1 MRKPSI
7 FSRDYERQ
15 MRKRRKR
22 IAIISILGVLLI
34 GILFL
39 KIAMNSMNMETL
51 RNKVQNWI
59 DEDNKDNKDI
69 QDDTSNIS
77 EENIQEEI
85 TKEEAPKEPE
95 SKTKDLTVK
104 TGVILKAEYEENN
117 GVVKFKGIKDIPSN
131 IYYTLNQE
139 KNLILTIDDTQD
151 MKIFNIDGKEAI
163 ITKDKYVAPNGEVF
177 NKAAVLQTYNGYL
190 WNVEAKFI
198 SNTKVAYI
206 SNVPYFGYDL
216 SKYIWV
222 VDLNDSTHKTLWN
235 SKGKE
240 VKFGEIKEKGL
251 EVTIDGN
258 VKYINSNG
266 ELIN

>member
-7 FSRDYERQ
+7 FSRDYERL

-22 IAIISILGVLLI
+22 IAIISILGVVII

-39 KIAMNSMNMETL
+39 KMAMNSINMETL
-51 RNKVQNWI
+51 RSKVQSWI
-59 DEDNKDNKDI
+59 DEDNEEI
-69 QDDTSNIS
+69 QDNTNKTN
-77 EENIQEEI
+77 EENKQEE
-85 TKEEAPKEPE
+85 TVQEETPKEPE
-95 SKTKDLTVK
+95 IKTMDLIVRE
-104 TGVILKAEYEENN
+104 GIILKAEYEESN
-117 GVVKFKGIKDIPSN
+117 GVVKFKGIKDAPSN
-131 IYYTLNQE
+131 IYYTLNQD
-139 KNLILTIDDTQD
+139 KNLILTIDENQD
-151 MKIFNIDGKEAI
+151 MKIFNVNTKEAN

-177 NKAAVLQTYNGYL
+177 NKSSVLQTYNGYL

-198 SNTKVAYI
+198 TNTKVAYI

-216 SKYIWV
+216 NKYIWV
-222 VDLNDSTHKTLWN
+222 VDLNDNSHKTLWN

-240 VKFGEIKEKGL
+240 IKLGEIKEKGL

>member
-7 FSRDYERQ
+7 FSRDYERL

-22 IAIISILGVLLI
+22 IAIISILGVLVI

-39 KIAMNSMNMETL
+39 KMAMNSINMETL
-51 RNKVQNWI
+51 RSKVQSWI
-59 DEDNKDNKDI
+59 DEDNEEI
-69 QDDTSNIS
+69 QDNTNKTN
-77 EENIQEEI
+77 EENKQEE
-85 TKEEAPKEPE
+85 TVQEETPKEPE
-95 SKTKDLTVK
+95 IKTMDLIVRE
-104 TGVILKAEYEENN
+104 GIILKAEYEESN
-117 GVVKFKGIKDIPSN
+117 GVVKFKGIKDATSN
-131 IYYTLNQE
+131 IYYTLNQD
-139 KNLILTIDDTQD
+139 KNLILTIDENQD
-151 MKIFNIDGKEAI
+151 MKIFNVNTKEAN

-177 NKAAVLQTYNGYL
+177 NKSSVLQTYNGYL

-198 SNTKVAYI
+198 TNTKVAYI

-216 SKYIWV
+216 NKYIWV
-222 VDLNDSTHKTLWN
+222 VDLNDNSHKTLWN

-240 VKFGEIKEKGL
+240 IKLGEIKEKGL

>member
-7 FSRDYERQ
+7 FSKDYEQQ
-15 MRKRRKR
+15 MKKRRKR

-34 GILFL
+34 GILFFR
-39 KIAMNSMNMETL
+39 IAMNSINMDTL
-51 RNKVQNWI
+51 RIKVQNWI
-59 DEDNKDNKDI
+59 DEDEKDV
-69 QDDTSNIS
+69 QDDTTNIN
-77 EENIQEEI
+77 EESTQEE
-85 TKEEAPKEPE
+85 TTQEETPKEPE
-95 SKTKDLTVK
+95 SKTKDLLVK
-104 TGVILKAEYEENN
+104 EGVILKAEYEENN
-117 GVVKFKGIKDIPSN
+117 GVIKFKGIKDVPSN
-131 IYYTLNQE
+131 IYYTLNPD
-139 KNLILTIDDTQD
+139 KNLILTIDDNQD
-151 MKIFNIDGKEAI
+151 MKIFNVDTKEAN

-177 NKAAVLQTYNGYL
+177 NKTSVLQTYNGYL
-190 WNVEAKFI
+190 WNADAKFI
-198 SNTKVAYI
+198 SNSKVAYI

-222 VDLNDSTHKTLWN
+222 VDLNDSSHKTLWN

-240 VKFGEIKEKGL
+240 IKFGEIKEKGL

>member
-7 FSRDYERQ
+7 FSRDYERL

-22 IAIISILGVLLI
+22 IAIISILGVLVI

-39 KIAMNSMNMETL
+39 KMAMNSINMETL
-51 RNKVQNWI
+51 RSKVQSWI
-59 DEDNKDNKDI
+59 DEDNEEI
-69 QDDTSNIS
+69 QDNTNKTN
-77 EENIQEEI
+77 EENKQEE
-85 TKEEAPKEPE
+85 TVQEETPKEPE
-95 SKTKDLTVK
+95 IKTMDLIVRE
-104 TGVILKAEYEENN
+104 GIILKAEYEESN
-117 GVVKFKGIKDIPSN
+117 GVVKFKGIKDAPSN
-131 IYYTLNQE
+131 IYYTLNQD
-139 KNLILTIDDTQD
+139 KNLILTIDENQD
-151 MKIFNIDGKEAI
+151 MKIFNVNTKEAN
-163 ITKDKYVAPNGEVF
+163 ITKDKYIAPNGEVF
-177 NKAAVLQTYNGYL
+177 NKSSVLQTYNGYL

-198 SNTKVAYI
+198 TNTKVAYI

-216 SKYIWV
+216 NKYIWV
-222 VDLNDSTHKTLWN
+222 VDLNDNSHKTLWN

-240 VKFGEIKEKGL
+240 IKLGEIKEKGL

>member
-7 FSRDYERQ
+7 FSRDYERL

-22 IAIISILGVLLI
+22 IAIISILGVLVI

-39 KIAMNSMNMETL
+39 KMAMNSINMETL
-51 RNKVQNWI
+51 RSKVQSWI
-59 DEDNKDNKDI
+59 DEDNEEI
-69 QDDTSNIS
+69 QDNTNKTN
-77 EENIQEEI
+77 EENKQEE
-85 TKEEAPKEPE
+85 TVQEETPKEPE
-95 SKTKDLTVK
+95 IKTMDLIVRE
-104 TGVILKAEYEENN
+104 GIILKAEYEESN
-117 GVVKFKGIKDIPSN
+117 GVVKFKGIKDAPSN
-131 IYYTLNQE
+131 IYYTLNQD
-139 KNLILTIDDTQD
+139 KNLILTIDENQD
-151 MKIFNIDGKEAI
+151 MKIFNVNTKEAN

-177 NKAAVLQTYNGYL
+177 NKSSVLQTYNGYL

-198 SNTKVAYI
+198 TNTKVAYI

-216 SKYIWV
+216 NKYIWV
-222 VDLNDSTHKTLWN
+222 VDLNDNSHKTLWN

-240 VKFGEIKEKGL
+240 IKLGEIKEKGL

>member
-7 FSRDYERQ
+7 FSRDYERL

-22 IAIISILGVLLI
+22 IAIISILGVLVI

-39 KIAMNSMNMETL
+39 KMAMNSINMETL
-51 RNKVQNWI
+51 RSKVQSWI
-59 DEDNKDNKDI
+59 DEDNEEI
-69 QDDTSNIS
+69 QDNTNKTN
-77 EENIQEEI
+77 EENKQEE
-85 TKEEAPKEPE
+85 TVQEETPKEPE
-95 SKTKDLTVK
+95 IKTMDLIVRE
-104 TGVILKAEYEENN
+104 GIILKAEYEESN
-117 GVVKFKGIKDIPSN
+117 GVVKFKGIKDAPSN
-131 IYYTLNQE
+131 IYYTLNQD
-139 KNLILTIDDTQD
+139 KNLILTIDENQD
-151 MKIFNIDGKEAI
+151 MKIFNVNTKEAN
-163 ITKDKYVAPNGEVF
+163 ITKDKYVAPHGEVF
-177 NKAAVLQTYNGYL
+177 NKSSVLQTYNGYL

-198 SNTKVAYI
+198 TNTKVAYI

-216 SKYIWV
+216 NKYIWV
-222 VDLNDSTHKTLWN
+222 VDLNDNSHKTLWN

-240 VKFGEIKEKGL
+240 IKLGEIKEKGL

>member
-39 KIAMNSMNMETL
+39 KIATNSINMETL

-69 QDDTSNIS
+69 QDDNSNIS
-77 EENIQEEI
+77 EENIPEE
-85 TKEEAPKEPE
+85 TTQEEAPKEPE
-95 SKTKDLTVK
+95 SKTKNLTVK
-104 TGVILKAEYEENN
+104 TGVILKAEYEEND
-117 GVVKFKGIKDIPSN
+117 GVIKFKGIKDIPNN

-139 KNLILTIDDTQD
+139 KNLILTIDDTQN
-151 MKIFNIDGKEAI
+151 MKVFNIDGKEAN
-163 ITKDKYVAPNGEVF
+163 ITKDKYVAPNGEIF
-177 NKAAVLQTYNGYL
+177 NKSEVLQTYNGYL

-222 VDLNDSTHKTLWN
+222 VDLNDSNHKTLWN

>member
-7 FSRDYERQ
+7 FSRDYERL

-22 IAIISILGVLLI
+22 IAIISILGVLVI

-39 KIAMNSMNMETL
+39 KMAMNSINMETL
-51 RNKVQNWI
+51 RSKVQSWI
-59 DEDNKDNKDI
+59 DEDNEEI
-69 QDDTSNIS
+69 QDNTNKTN
-77 EENIQEEI
+77 EENKQEE
-85 TKEEAPKEPE
+85 TVKEETPKEPE
-95 SKTKDLTVK
+95 IKTMDLIVRE
-104 TGVILKAEYEENN
+104 GIILKAEYEESN
-117 GVVKFKGIKDIPSN
+117 GGVKFKGIKDAPSN
-131 IYYTLNQE
+131 IYYTLNQD
-139 KNLILTIDDTQD
+139 KNLILTIDENQD
-151 MKIFNIDGKEAI
+151 MKIFNVNTKEAN

-177 NKAAVLQTYNGYL
+177 NKSSVLQTYNGYL

-198 SNTKVAYI
+198 TNTKVAYI

-216 SKYIWV
+216 NKYIWV
-222 VDLNDSTHKTLWN
+222 VDLNDNSHKTLWN

-240 VKFGEIKEKGL
+240 IKLGEIKEKGL

>member
-7 FSRDYERQ
+7 FSRDYERL

-22 IAIISILGVLLI
+22 IAIISILGVLVI

-39 KIAMNSMNMETL
+39 KMAMNSINMETL
-51 RNKVQNWI
+51 RSKVQSWI
-59 DEDNKDNKDI
+59 DEDNEEI
-69 QDDTSNIS
+69 QDNTNNTN
-77 EENIQEEI
+77 EENKQEE
-85 TKEEAPKEPE
+85 TVQEETPKEPE
-95 SKTKDLTVK
+95 IKTMDLIVRE
-104 TGVILKAEYEENN
+104 GIILKAEYEESN
-117 GVVKFKGIKDIPSN
+117 GVVKFKGIKDAPSN
-131 IYYTLNQE
+131 IYYTLNQD
-139 KNLILTIDDTQD
+139 KNLILTIDENQD
-151 MKIFNIDGKEAI
+151 MKIFNVNTKEAN

-177 NKAAVLQTYNGYL
+177 NKSSVLQTYNGYL

-198 SNTKVAYI
+198 TNTKVAYI

-216 SKYIWV
+216 NKYIWV
-222 VDLNDSTHKTLWN
+222 VDLNDNSHKTLWN

-240 VKFGEIKEKGL
+240 IKLGEIKEKGL

>member
-1 MRKPSI
+1 VRKPSI
-7 FSRDYERQ
+7 FSRDYERL

-22 IAIISILGVLLI
+22 IAIISILGVLVI

-39 KIAMNSMNMETL
+39 KMAMNSINMETL
-51 RNKVQNWI
+51 RSKVQSWI
-59 DEDNKDNKDI
+59 DEDNEEI
-69 QDDTSNIS
+69 QDNTNKTN
-77 EENIQEEI
+77 EENKQEE
-85 TKEEAPKEPE
+85 TVQEETPKEPE
-95 SKTKDLTVK
+95 IKTMDLIVRE
-104 TGVILKAEYEENN
+104 GIILKAEYEESN
-117 GVVKFKGIKDIPSN
+117 GVVKFKGIKDAPSN
-131 IYYTLNQE
+131 IYYTLNQD
-139 KNLILTIDDTQD
+139 KNLILTIDENQD
-151 MKIFNIDGKEAI
+151 MKIFNVNTKEAN

-177 NKAAVLQTYNGYL
+177 NKSSVLQTYNGYL

-198 SNTKVAYI
+198 TNTKVAYI

-216 SKYIWV
+216 NKYIWV
-222 VDLNDSTHKTLWN
+222 VDLNDNSHKTLWN

-240 VKFGEIKEKGL
+240 IKLGEIKEKGL

>member
-22 IAIISILGVLLI
+22 IAIISILGVLII
-34 GILFL
+34 GLLFL
-39 KIAMNSMNMETL
+39 KIAMNSINMDTL

-59 DEDNKDNKDI
+59 DEDNKDA
-69 QDDTSNIS
+69 QDDTNNIN
-77 EENIQEEI
+77 EENTQEE
-85 TKEEAPKEPE
+85 TTQEEAPKEPE
-95 SKTKDLTVK
+95 IKTIDLIVK
-104 TGVILKAEYEENN
+104 EGIILKAEYEENN
-117 GVVKFKGIKDIPSN
+117 GVIKFKGIKDAPSN
-131 IYYTLNQE
+131 IYYTLNQD
-139 KNLILTIDDTQD
+139 KNLILTIDENQD
-151 MKIFNIDGKEAI
+151 MKIFNTNAKEAV
-163 ITKDKYVAPNGEVF
+163 ITKDNYVAPNGEVF
-177 NKAAVLQTYNGYL
+177 KKAAVLETYNGYL
-190 WNVEAKFI
+190 WNVDAKFI

-206 SNVPYFGYDL
+206 SNVPYFGYGL

-222 VDLNDSTHKTLWN
+222 VDLNDNSHKTLWN

-240 VKFGEIKEKGL
+240 IKLGEIQEKGL

>member
-7 FSRDYERQ
+7 FSRDYERL

-22 IAIISILGVLLI
+22 IAIISILGVLVI

-39 KIAMNSMNMETL
+39 KMAMNSINMETL
-51 RNKVQNWI
+51 RSKVQSWI
-59 DEDNKDNKDI
+59 DEDNEEI
-69 QDDTSNIS
+69 QDNTNKTN
-77 EENIQEEI
+77 EENKQEE
-85 TKEEAPKEPE
+85 TVQEETPKEPE
-95 SKTKDLTVK
+95 IKTMDLIVRA
-104 TGVILKAEYEENN
+104 GIILKAEYEEIN
-117 GVVKFKGIKDIPSN
+117 GVVKFKGIKDAPSN
-131 IYYTLNQE
+131 IYYTLNQD
-139 KNLILTIDDTQD
+139 KNLILTIDENQD
-151 MKIFNIDGKEAI
+151 MKIFNVNTKEAN

-177 NKAAVLQTYNGYL
+177 NKSSVLQTYNGYL

-198 SNTKVAYI
+198 TNTKVAYI

-216 SKYIWV
+216 NKYIWV
-222 VDLNDSTHKTLWN
+222 VDLNDNSHKTLWN

-240 VKFGEIKEKGL
+240 IKLGEIKEKGL

>member
-7 FSRDYERQ
+7 FSRDYERL

-22 IAIISILGVLLI
+22 IAIISILGVLVI

-39 KIAMNSMNMETL
+39 KMAMNSINMETL
-51 RNKVQNWI
+51 RSKVQSWI
-59 DEDNKDNKDI
+59 DEDNEEI
-69 QDDTSNIS
+69 QDNTNKTN
-77 EENIQEEI
+77 EENKQEE
-85 TKEEAPKEPE
+85 TVQEETPKEPE
-95 SKTKDLTVK
+95 IKTMDLIVRE
-104 TGVILKAEYEENN
+104 GIILKAEYEESN
-117 GVVKFKGIKDIPSN
+117 GVVKFKGIKDAPSN
-131 IYYTLNQE
+131 IYYTLNQD
-139 KNLILTIDDTQD
+139 KNLILTIDENQD
-151 MKIFNIDGKEAI
+151 MKIFNVNTKESN

-177 NKAAVLQTYNGYL
+177 NKSSVLQTYNGYL

-198 SNTKVAYI
+198 TNTKVAYI

-216 SKYIWV
+216 NKYIWV
-222 VDLNDSTHKTLWN
+222 VDLNDNSHKTLWN

-240 VKFGEIKEKGL
+240 IKLGEIKEKGL

>member
-7 FSRDYERQ
+7 FSKDYEQQ
-15 MRKRRKR
+15 MKKRRKR

-34 GILFL
+34 GILFFR
-39 KIAMNSMNMETL
+39 IAMNSINMDTL
-51 RNKVQNWI
+51 RIKVQNWI
-59 DEDNKDNKDI
+59 DEDEKDV
-69 QDDTSNIS
+69 QDDTTNIN
-77 EENIQEEI
+77 EESTQEE
-85 TKEEAPKEPE
+85 TTQEETPKEPE
-95 SKTKDLTVK
+95 SKTKDLLVK
-104 TGVILKAEYEENN
+104 EGVILKAEYEENN
-117 GVVKFKGIKDIPSN
+117 GVIKFKGIKDVPSN
-131 IYYTLNQE
+131 IYYTLNPDN
-139 KNLILTIDDTQD
+139 NLILTIDDNQD
-151 MKIFNIDGKEAI
+151 MKIFNVETKEAN
-163 ITKDKYVAPNGEVF
+163 ITKDNYVAPNGEVF
-177 NKAAVLQTYNGYL
+177 NKTSVLQTYNGYL
-190 WNVEAKFI
+190 WNADAKFI

-222 VDLNDSTHKTLWN
+222 VDLNDSSHKTLWN

-240 VKFGEIKEKGL
+240 IKFGEIKEKGL

>member
-34 GILFL
+34 GVLFL

-59 DEDNKDNKDI
+59 DEDDENI
-69 QDDTSNIS
+69 QDNTNDIS

-85 TKEEAPKEPE
+85 TEEEAPKEPE

-104 TGVILKAEYEENN
+104 AGVILKAEYEEVN
-117 GVVKFKGIKDIPSN
+117 GIVKFKGIKDIPSN

-139 KNLILTIDDTQD
+139 KNLILTIDDNQD

-177 NKAAVLQTYNGYL
+177 NKTAVLQTYNGYL

-198 SNTKVAYI
+198 NNTKVAYI

-222 VDLNDSTHKTLWN
+222 IDLNDNSHKTLWN

>member
-7 FSRDYERQ
+7 FSRDYERL

-22 IAIISILGVLLI
+22 IAIISILGVLVI

-39 KIAMNSMNMETL
+39 KMAMNSINMETL
-51 RNKVQNWI
+51 RSKVQSWI
-59 DEDNKDNKDI
+59 DEDNEEI
-69 QDDTSNIS
+69 QDNTNKTN
-77 EENIQEEI
+77 EENKQEE
-85 TKEEAPKEPE
+85 TVQEETPKEPE
-95 SKTKDLTVK
+95 IKTMDLIVRE
-104 TGVILKAEYEENN
+104 GIILKAEYEESN
-117 GVVKFKGIKDIPSN
+117 GVVKFKGIKDAPSN
-131 IYYTLNQE
+131 IYYTLNQD
-139 KNLILTIDDTQD
+139 KNLILTIDENQD
-151 MKIFNIDGKEAI
+151 IKIFNVNTKEAN

-177 NKAAVLQTYNGYL
+177 NKSSVLQTYNGYL

-198 SNTKVAYI
+198 TNTKVAYI

-216 SKYIWV
+216 NKYIWV
-222 VDLNDSTHKTLWN
+222 VDLNDNSHKTLWN

-240 VKFGEIKEKGL
+240 IKLGEIKEKGL

>member
-15 MRKRRKR
+15 MRKRRKK

-59 DEDNKDNKDI
+59 DEDDEYT
-69 QDDTSNIS
+69 QDDNSNVN
-77 EENIQEEI
+77 EENIEEV
-85 TKEEAPKEPE
+85 TTEEEEAPKEPE

-104 TGVILKAEYEENN
+104 TGVILKAEYEEDN
-117 GVVKFKGIKDIPSN
+117 GVAKFKGIKDAPSN
-131 IYYTLNQE
+131 IYYTLNQD
-139 KNLILTIDDTQD
+139 KNLILTIDDSQD
-151 MKIFNIDGKEAI
+151 MKLFNIDGKEAI

-198 SNTKVAYI
+198 NNTKVAYI

-222 VDLNDSTHKTLWN
+222 VDLNDSSHKTLWN
-235 SKGKE
+235 SKGRE

>member
-7 FSRDYERQ
+7 FSRDYERL

-22 IAIISILGVLLI
+22 IAIISILGVLVI

-39 KIAMNSMNMETL
+39 KMAMNSINMETL
-51 RNKVQNWI
+51 RSKVQSWI
-59 DEDNKDNKDI
+59 DEDNEEI
-69 QDDTSNIS
+69 QDNTNKTN
-77 EENIQEEI
+77 EENKQEE
-85 TKEEAPKEPE
+85 TVKEETPKEPE
-95 SKTKDLTVK
+95 IKTMDLIVRE
-104 TGVILKAEYEENN
+104 GIILKAEYEESN
-117 GVVKFKGIKDIPSN
+117 GVVKFKGIKDAPSN
-131 IYYTLNQE
+131 IYYTLNQD
-139 KNLILTIDDTQD
+139 KNLILTIDENQD
-151 MKIFNIDGKEAI
+151 MKIFNVNTKEAN
-163 ITKDKYVAPNGEVF
+163 ITKDKYIAPNGEVF
-177 NKAAVLQTYNGYL
+177 NKSSVLQTYNGYL

-198 SNTKVAYI
+198 TNTKVAYI

-216 SKYIWV
+216 NKYIWV
-222 VDLNDSTHKTLWN
+222 VDLNDNSHKTLWN

-240 VKFGEIKEKGL
+240 IKLGEIKEKGL

>member
-7 FSRDYERQ
+7 FSRDYERL

-22 IAIISILGVLLI
+22 IAIISILGVLVI
-34 GILFL
+34 GMLFL
-39 KIAMNSMNMETL
+39 KMAMNSINMETL
-51 RNKVQNWI
+51 RSKVQSWI
-59 DEDNKDNKDI
+59 DEDNEEI
-69 QDDTSNIS
+69 QDNTNKTN
-77 EENIQEEI
+77 EENKQEE
-85 TKEEAPKEPE
+85 TVQEETPKEPE
-95 SKTKDLTVK
+95 IKTMDLIVRE
-104 TGVILKAEYEENN
+104 GIILKAEYEESN
-117 GVVKFKGIKDIPSN
+117 GVVKFKGIKDAPSN
-131 IYYTLNQE
+131 IYYTLNQD
-139 KNLILTIDDTQD
+139 KNLILTIDENQD
-151 MKIFNIDGKEAI
+151 MKIFNVNTKEAN

-177 NKAAVLQTYNGYL
+177 NKSSVLQTYNGYL

-198 SNTKVAYI
+198 TNTKVAYI

-216 SKYIWV
+216 NKYIWV
-222 VDLNDSTHKTLWN
+222 VDLNDNSHKTLWN

-240 VKFGEIKEKGL
+240 IKLGEIKEKGL